1 MAGDAE
7 DVNPM
12 QHEPF
17 PSQRE
22 AIESPLG
29 PALVLAGP
37 GAGKTFCL
45 IRRVEHLIRRK
56 GLAPDRISAVTF
68 TNKAAEEVT
77 ARLHV
82 QLGALADRIT
92 RGTLHALCL
101 DVLRDHPAKVGLRRG
116 FGVADEDYQKLLLR
130 RLNVYPEKRRGNLLN
145 LFGKHRLGGY
155 ELTEG
160 DEALFD
166 SYIELLRSKNLLDF
180 DDIIALTDR
189 LFRDHPEVADDTAAR
204 WDCILVDEFQ
214 DLDAT
219 QYAVIKRMAEPH
231 GNVFAVGDDEQSIF
245 AWRGSD
251 PRILW
256 RFQNEFGL
264 AEPIVLDR
272 NWRCSRQIFSVA
284 RRLLREN
291 PVLFRKSIEA
301 ERDSEFEVEAYAFRD
316 EDEEAAW
323 ILEHLLSDRQGS
335 GLGWG
340 SYAILYR
347 KHDVGHHLEKRF
359 LAAGVPC
366 RLARGRALLDDRVIA
381 YVVDSLRIV
390 NDPSDELALE
400 GFAGRL
406 IKNIVPEVRIL
417 AESQNVDFLSGLRAF
432 ARRGPADH
440 PDTKKAWRFIYHV
453 ENLRALHESHDSLA
467 GLVGELLSQRV
478 KPYENR
484 LEERHDELEDPATF
498 PGAPGLAERLRAT
511 AAAGGR
517 VYIEPRGGGEI
528 ALRGLLEAV
537 RFPCA
542 LHYLDS
548 DSDPGTH
555 DTVLPVAGW
564 VRPAPTTL
572 FKSLQLIHSRGFG
585 DVLRDFVAFDLETTD
600 RDPERCGIVE
610 IGAVRVVDGKVTET
624 FRELVRPQGPISPGA
639 SDVHGYTDD
648 AVRNAPRLETVW
660 PRFRAFCEGFVLV
673 AHNGHRFDVPV
684 LRRHAARLGGLE
696 GMVFFDT
703 LPLARSLF
711 RESARL
717 EDLAERFEVRLERA
731 HHALDDALALAHVFL
746 ALSAR
751 KRARARKAALVNLLD
766 QLAIGLALED
776 RVAMADEDRLLLESA
791 VPYALGRYSDALER
805 YEAERKRARPEALD
819 VEEVIGRLGGRR
831 AMERIRAERSPAERY
846 PLAMS
851 RLQALIDVSE
861 SDTLEEGVRRLLE
874 RVALSTS
881 EGVEADPHRVN
892 LLTLHSTKGLEFS
905 RVYVVGVEDYQI
917 PGYYAVVDNVRAE
930 IEEARRLLYV
940 GMTRARD
947 RLVLTRAD
955 GRGGRESGGS
965 LFLEEIGLSPVR
977 A

>member
-1 MAGDAE
+1 
-7 DVNPM
+7 M

-17 PSQRE
+17 PSQRA

-45 IRRVEHLIRRK
+45 IRRVEHLIRHA
-56 GLAPDRISAVTF
+56 GVAPDRICAVTF

-77 ARLHV
+77 ARLHSR
-82 QLGALADRIT
+82 LGALTDRIT

-101 DVLRDHPAKVGLRRG
+101 DVLRHHPGEIGLRRG

-160 DEALFD
+160 DEALFE
-166 SYIELLRSKNLLDF
+166 SYISLLRSKNLLDF

-219 QYAVIKRMAEPH
+219 QYTVIKRLAAPH
-231 GNVFAVGDDEQSIF
+231 RNVFAVGDDEQSIF

-264 AEPIVLDR
+264 AEPIVLDH
-272 NWRCSRQIFSVA
+272 NWRCSRQIFGMA

-291 PVLFRKSIEA
+291 PVLFRKTIEA
-301 ERDSEFEVEAYAFRD
+301 ERDSEFDVEAYAFRD

-323 ILEHLLSDRQGS
+323 ILEDLLHDRKQS

-340 SYAILYR
+340 DYAILYR
-347 KHDVGHHLEKRF
+347 KHAVGHHLEKRF

-390 NDPSDELALE
+390 NDPDDELALE
-400 GFAGRL
+400 GFAGRM
-406 IKNIVPEVRIL
+406 IKNLLPEVRML
-417 AESQNVDFLSGLRAF
+417 SESQSLDLLAALRAF
-432 ARRGPADH
+432 AHRGAPDH

-453 ENLRALHESHDSLA
+453 ENLRALHGSHDSLA
-467 GLVGELLSQRV
+467 GLIGELLSQRV

-484 LEERHDELEDPATF
+484 LEERHDELEDPSTV
-498 PGAPGLAERLRAT
+498 PGAVELAERLRAT

-537 RFPCA
+537 RFPSA
-542 LHYLDS
+542 LHYLGS
-548 DSDPGTH
+548 DSHPGPH
-555 DTVLPVAGW
+555 DTVLPVSGW
-564 VRPAPTTL
+564 GRPAATTL

-600 RDPERCGIVE
+600 RDPDRCGIVE
-610 IGAVRVVDGKVTET
+610 IGAVRVVDGKVCGS
-624 FRELVRPQGPISPGA
+624 FRELVRPEAPISSGA
-639 SDVHGYTDD
+639 SDVHGYTDE
-648 AVRNAPRLETVW
+648 AVRDAPPLERVW
-660 PRFRAFCEGFVLV
+660 PHFRAFCEGLVLV

-766 QLAIGLALED
+766 QLAIGLALEPK
-776 RVAMADEDRLLLESA
+776 AALAGEDRLLLELA
-791 VPYALGRYSDALER
+791 VPYVLGRYSDALDR
-805 YEAERKRARPEALD
+805 YAAERERASPEAPD
-819 VEEVIGRLGGRR
+819 VEEIIRRLGGRR
-831 AMERIRAERSPAERY
+831 TMERIRAERSPAERY
-846 PLAMS
+846 PVAMS
-851 RLQALIDVSE
+851 RLQAIIEVSE
-861 SDTLEEGVRRLLE
+861 SDTLEEGVRRVLE

-947 RLVLTRAD
+947 RLVLTRTD

-965 LFLEEIGLSPVR
+965 LFLEEIGLSGLRTR
-977 A
+977 ARCAPGS